1 MKYLSIAQ
9 KSINHFSLEKSDYQ
23 LFTANHAFEI
33 KDQHKTNN
41 QIFIKDQ
48 ADQAKFL
55 IDFSK
60 SKDCQL
66 YLGKNIS
73 GKIKIVFFGNNSVVY
88 IGDNCKLNQLR
99 IRSKQN
105 QDFIA
110 IGDGVTTSGQNIWTS
125 GGGAEKENPALII
138 GDDCMFAN
146 DIVIRNSDAHPIF
159 DLESD
164 RQINLPRDIVH
175 IEPHV
180 WVGEQVKILKSVTI
194 GACSI
199 VALGSIV
206 TKNIPRFSIAKGI
219 PAQATT
225 KDDLYWAR
233 SYTDHARNKA
243 KYYVAKYKSDAAGLR
258 SETEKGA

>member
-1 MKYLSIAQ
+1 MTNSNYLNIAQ
-9 KSINHFSLEKSDYQ
+9 RSIDKFSLQESNYQ
-23 LFTANHAFEI
+23 LLEANPCFQVNNNER
-33 KDQHKTNN
+33 TNN
-41 QIFIKDQ
+41 IILAKDKEYKANFI
-48 ADQAKFL
+48 

-60 SKDCQL
+60 AENCKL
-66 YLGKNIS
+66 YLGSNIL
-73 GKIKIVFFGNNSVVY
+73 GKIKIVFFGNNSIIY

-105 QDFIA
+105 NDFIA
-110 IGDGVTTSGQNIWTS
+110 IGEGVTTSGENIWTS
-125 GGGAEKENPALII
+125 GGGEGSSNPALII

-146 DIVIRNSDAHPIF
+146 NVVIRNSDAHPIF

-164 RQINLPRDIVH
+164 LQINMPTNIVH

-206 TKNIPRFSIAKGI
+206 TKNVARFSIAKGI
-219 PAQATT
+219 PANATT
-225 KDDLYWAR
+225 KDSLYWAR
-233 SYTDHARNKA
+233 SYTERAKQKA
-243 KYYVAKYKSDAAGLR
+243 KYYVEKYKNLL
-258 SETEKGA
+258 